1 MSTHHKKRIGTKANH
16 KAFSIEQHPMD
27 TTLNFKQHIAT
38 PVRDNPHKIE
48 NQNSSTKVSDTSKNM
63 LSKRFIEAASK
74 EAQKVLGRR
83 IDNKSISALM
93 IDDVDLGN
101 HSAIVAVGITNEGH
115 ESLLG
120 LRIGSTK
127 NEQACHDLLSN
138 LVHRGLQHKNG
149 LLVIIGDSKILAK
162 ALRDVFGAKVSV
174 QHCQNQQGAF

>member
-1 MSTHHKKRIGTKANH
+1 M
-16 KAFSIEQHPMD
+16 
-27 TTLNFKQHIAT
+27 
-38 PVRDNPHKIE
+38 
-48 NQNSSTKVSDTSKNM
+48 
-63 LSKRFIEAASK
+63 
-74 EAQKVLGRR
+74 LGRR